1 MKTKVVFWFVFFVA
15 VFAIAYT
22 ATDLTVKYVMA
33 DFKVT
38 ETGYTSLEVKEV
50 PKGALQTE
58 QYTPIQPAEGLT
70 LEELNGFTK
79 VTEL

>member
-1 MKTKVVFWFVFFVA
+1 
-15 VFAIAYT
+15 
-22 ATDLTVKYVMA
+22 MA

>member
-1 MKTKVVFWFVFFVA
+1 MKTKAMFWIAFTVI
-15 VFAIAYT
+15 VFALAYT